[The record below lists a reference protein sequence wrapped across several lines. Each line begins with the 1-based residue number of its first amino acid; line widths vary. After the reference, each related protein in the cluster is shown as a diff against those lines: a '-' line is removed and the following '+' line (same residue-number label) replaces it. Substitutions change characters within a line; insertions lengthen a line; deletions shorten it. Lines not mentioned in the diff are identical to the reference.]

1 MFDDF
6 LLQYII
12 VLCICVK
19 AIVKRVKWR
28 HLQLARPD
36 FLQLPAKYARGE
48 KRMFIRFST
57 LLTQAELIFWTNAL
71 RQISISFVY
80 KLSRL
85 KLGDLGYIL
94 FWNYEDTG
102 WKHIICFP
110 PEKNIASVNAFYVVY
125 FNYCDGINFKFPEI
139 IMSVISV
146 GVGTTS
152 IIQGHYGNV
161 TAFWRLKS
169 PATRPLVH
177 ASNKENIEVPYLRP
191 FARPPPVTNGTDI
204 FPNKFYWKFIFI
216 LVFRFYSKFFRVCQH
231 F

>member
-1 MFDDF
+1 MHLCEGHCEKGKVTTLATCKAWLSSTPCKVRHGWKTYVHKIHYSITTGGIN
-6 LLQYII
+6 LLNKRFTPDQYPP
-12 VLCICVK
+12 CIQIKQIKTWWSWVYFILKLRRYGVK
-19 AIVKRVKWR
+19 AYY
-28 HLQLARPD
+28 LL
-36 FLQLPAKYARGE
+36 
-48 KRMFIRFST
+48 ST
-57 LLTQAELIFWTNAL
+57 
-71 RQISISFVY
+71 R
-80 KLSRL
+80 
-85 KLGDLGYIL
+85 
-94 FWNYEDTG
+94 
-102 WKHIICFP
+102 
-110 PEKNIASVNAFYVVY
+110 KNIASINAFYVVY

-191 FARPPPVTNGTDI
+191 FARPPPVTNDTDI

-216 LVFRFYSKFFRVCQH
+216 LIFRFYSSFSECVSISNGMICHQIGPTS
-231 F
+231 